1 MHRIFLFV
9 GVVLLLLLAFALLP
23 ALFSLVST
31 LIWLLLV
38 VPLVG
43 TTIGMALAFIIKRV
57 LLSEGSPHRKS
68 PAVTTGCVVAGW
80 LVVLLSSW

>member
-23 ALFSLVST
+23 PLFSLVSA

-57 LLSEGSPHRKS
+57 LLSEGSPYRKS
-68 PAVTTGCVVAGW
+68 PAVTTGCVAAGW